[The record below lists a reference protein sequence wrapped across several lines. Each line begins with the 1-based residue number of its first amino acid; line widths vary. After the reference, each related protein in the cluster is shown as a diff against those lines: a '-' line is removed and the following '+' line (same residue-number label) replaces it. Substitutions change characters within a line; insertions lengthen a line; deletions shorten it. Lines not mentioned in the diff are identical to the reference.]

1 MKTEL
6 QYSTNVHSERS
17 NPPDAKPVLPA
28 VASTVVY
35 LEDCVQE
42 LKRFDDNFFDVAIVD
57 PPYGIGRSGQT
68 ETFTKNPKHKR
79 KHFADK
85 GWDTETPAAEYWNE
99 LFRVSKNQIVWG
111 ANYFTEYL
119 PASMGWIFWDKGQDL
134 SMSDGE
140 LAYTS
145 FNRAL
150 RRVKINRG
158 QLMVEGGTIH
168 PTQKPIK
175 LYDWII
181 QNYCADANLILDTH
195 VGSGS
200 SRIAAAKA
208 GKQFIGFEID
218 PEYYEKQEKRFN
230 DWNSQLRMF

>member
-1 MKTEL
+1 MINDVHLMDCMEGMK
-6 QYSTNVHSERS
+6 QF
-17 NPPDAKPVLPA
+17 PDKHFDLA
-28 VASTVVY
+28 V
-35 LEDCVQE
+35 
-42 LKRFDDNFFDVAIVD
+42 VD

-85 GWDTETPAAEYWNE
+85 GWDNETPASDYWNE

-111 ANYFTEYL
+111 ANYFTDYL
-119 PASMGWIFWDKGQDL
+119 PPSMGWIFWDKGQDL

-168 PTQKPIK
+168 PTQKPVK
-175 LYDWII
+175 LYDWIFH
-181 QNYCADANLILDTH
+181 NYAKEGDTILDTH

-200 SRIAAAKA
+200 SRIAAHRA
-208 GKQFIGFEID
+208 GLDFTGYELD
-218 PEYYEKQEKRFN
+218 PDYYAAQEKRYNQFK
-230 DWNSQLRMF
+230 SQLTLF

>member
-17 NPPDAKPVLPA
+17 TPPDAKPMLPA

-35 LEDCVQE
+35 LEDCVQA
-42 LKRFDDNFFDVAIVD
+42 LKRFDDNYFDVAIVD
-57 PPYGIGRSGQT
+57 PPYGLGNKLVDGGAGRNGKFDKNRNSVKWDILPSG
-68 ETFTKNPKHKR
+68 
-79 KHFADK
+79 
-85 GWDTETPAAEYWNE
+85 EYFE
-99 LFRVSKNQIVWG
+99 QLFRVSKNQIIWG
-111 ANYFTEYL
+111 SNYFYL
-119 PASMGWIFWDKGQDL
+119 PPTRCNLIWDKMQEFSGADFEL
-134 SMSDGE
+134 AWTSFDKASKAFRMSRVEAYSDG
-140 LAYTS
+140 
-145 FNRAL
+145 
-150 RRVKINRG
+150 K
-158 QLMVEGGTIH
+158 IH
-168 PTQKPIK
+168 PCQKPIK

-181 QNYCADANLILDTH
+181 QNYCAEANLILDTH

-200 SRIAAAKA
+200 SRIASAKA